1 MEQFSSFIVI
11 TAIKR
16 SYRRNFILETNAK
29 ITLKETCTKFYE
41 SFICSTHTFFYKK
54 CISIGTHPLGN
65 KIAKSSVLNLH
76 NHITVK
82 EIAPSD
88 R

>member
-1 MEQFSSFIVI
+1 M
-11 TAIKR
+11 
-16 SYRRNFILETNAK
+16 FILETNAK
-29 ITLKETCTKFYE
+29 ITLKETCTKIYE